1 MKNILNTLV
10 TDRTQEDAD
19 RAIEMDR
26 KGWSRM
32 TEKERAEYAGGPR
45 GAYTKHD
52 LNRAVGVMEY
62 LDSLMS
68 VAGVESGYQPVSIQH
83 KTDAGTWT
91 DTVWIDEDK
100 PRPSQWAAHISN
112 VYQFWNFVSHI
123 DAAVKPKW
131 DPHGNGYI
139 FTDETL
145 AFGDICEILD
155 SNGLL
160 SITASI
166 SCDSD
171 KISASGDGWTVS
183 KTAGKITAAYLYRL
197 NLFPDLGDALRALSV
212 WCEEEDGVIDAAIS
226 FSASLRY
233 GKTVQ
238 LGTCAVRWSSVV
250 IWAEA
255 SELHQN
261 WASTSGLTWAQFERG
276 G

>member
-10 TDRTQEDAD
+10 TDRTQEDVD

-45 GAYTKHD
+45 GAYTRHD
-52 LNRAVGVMEY
+52 MNRAVGVMEY

-83 KTDAGTWT
+83 KTAAGTWS

-100 PRPSQWAAHISN
+100 PRPSQWSAHISN

-139 FTDETL
+139 LPHETL
-145 AFGDICEILD
+145 TFGDICEILD

-166 SCDSD
+166 SCGPD

-183 KTAGKITAAYLYRL
+183 KTESGVTASYAYRL

-212 WCEEEDGVIDAAIS
+212 WCVEEDGIIDAFIS

-233 GKTVQ
+233 GKTVR

-255 SELHQN
+255 SELHPN
-261 WASTSGLTWAQFERG
+261 WASTSGLTWARFERG